1 MTNRTKTLGC
11 AMIASVT
18 LLAGCINTVPPT
30 PSPTPTPSVTSTWS
44 IHAGRSRS
52 ACRDG
57 RGCSDLGEYEL

>member
-30 PSPTPTPSVTSTWS
+30 PSPTPTPSVTSTPTPSETPTVQRW
-44 IHAGRSRS
+44 
-52 ACRDG
+52 
-57 RGCSDLGEYEL
+57 